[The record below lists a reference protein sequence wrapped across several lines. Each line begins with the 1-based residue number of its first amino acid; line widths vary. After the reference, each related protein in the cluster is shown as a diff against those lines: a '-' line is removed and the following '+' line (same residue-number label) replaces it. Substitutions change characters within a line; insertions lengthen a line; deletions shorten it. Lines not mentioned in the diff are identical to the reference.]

1 MGKNDFTFIIGGAR
15 SGKSSFAQDLAKKC
29 GKKVAF
35 IATCEAKDAEMRRR
49 IALHKKAR
57 PKSWKVI
64 EEPLELSGALKR
76 LGNKFDTVII
86 DCLGLLVSNLL
97 SSGLKETKIIKKVS
111 WAVAQAQVATIVV
124 SNEVGMGLVSSNPLA
139 RKFCD
144 TLGFINQRLAK
155 KADTVYF
162 MHAGIPR
169 RLK

>member
-1 MGKNDFTFIIGGAR
+1 MASERTAWTASLLLVLLVPMNTVRAEPQKIVLADFSEGDVGDFPPGWRWRGKDDN
-15 SGKSSFAQDLAKKC
+15 K
-29 GKKVAF
+29 
-35 IATCEAKDAEMRRR
+35 
-49 IALHKKAR
+49 
-57 PKSWKVI
+57 PKRYVI
-64 EEPLELSGALKR
+64 EEENGRRYLNAKDSGHSVL
-76 LGNKFDTVII
+76 
-86 DCLGLLVSNLL
+86 
-97 SSGLKETKIIKKVS
+97 IIKKVS